1 MKRIISLVIV
11 CFLVLTG
18 CMPNNLKVE
27 KEQPESQTS
36 VPTAEA
42 EPISTALPIL
52 TPSASEDLP
61 VVEEENWEN
70 VGGETPSVIAET
82 EEFIPVFADLGAPE
96 TLNYVEDTVYSTLIS
111 DLNSEKYIVES
122 VQSIYISQEYLEE
135 LAFNSKSNIY
145 FGYTLDELEE
155 QFKGER
161 FIFTLGED
169 GKTVVREFS
178 PYDDTY
184 DIIIRNAAIG
194 TGVILVCVVI
204 TVVSKAAGATAFSA
218 VFAASAKAG
227 SIAAVA
233 DGLVSG
239 VTTGVIT
246 NMETGNKEQALK
258 EGALSA
264 SEGFKWG
271 AIIGAI
277 TGGAEKAIALKG
289 ATKGGLT
296 MNQVAKIQQES
307 KLPLDFIKNFHSMD
321 EYNVY
326 KSAGLVAKKINGK
339 WAYVQ
344 NIDWDYIGDAADGR
358 TNAQRVMEGLSPL
371 GPDGKAYELHHVGQK
386 GDSPLAILTN
396 AQHKKNHGTL
406 HANLSESNVDHGY
419 AWKKTVREFWQQLLK
434 ESGKGV

>member
-1 MKRIISLVIV
+1 MKKIISIILVCLFV
-11 CFLVLTG
+11 FTG
-18 CMPNNLKVE
+18 CAPKNVV
-27 KEQPESQTS
+27 PAESQTS
-36 VPTAEA
+36 TPAPTVETEPTPEPTEEPPAANIKQEEEDSPIMPAVEVEVPSFTDLGSSEA
-42 EPISTALPIL
+42 M
-52 TPSASEDLP
+52 DY
-61 VVEEENWEN
+61 VEE
-70 VGGETPSVIAET
+70 
-82 EEFIPVFADLGAPE
+82 
-96 TLNYVEDTVYSTLIS
+96 TVYTTLVTE
-111 DLNSEKYIVES
+111 LNSENYVVES
-122 VQSIYISQEYLEE
+122 VNAVYVSQEYLDE
-135 LAFNSKSNIY
+135 LAFNSKSNMY
-145 FGYTLDELEE
+145 FGFTLDELEE
-155 QFKGER
+155 QFNGDR
-161 FIFTLGED
+161 FIFTLGDD
-169 GKTVVREFS
+169 GTTVAREFS

-184 DIIIRNAAIG
+184 DKIVRNAAIG

-233 DGLVSG
+233 DGLISG

-271 AIIGAI
+271 AIIGTI

-326 KSAGLVAKKINGK
+326 KSAGLAAKKINGK

-344 NIDWDYIGDAADGR
+344 NVDWDYIGDAADGR
-358 TNAQRVMEGLSPL
+358 TNAQRVLDGLSPL

-396 AQHKKNHGTL
+396 AQHKTNHGTL
-406 HANLSESNVDHGY
+406 HANFSASEVDHGY
-419 AWKKTVREFWQQLLK
+419 AWTKTVREFWQQLLK
-434 ESGKGV
+434 ESGKAM